1 MNKIKNKIKNKI
13 ENLYNDYP
21 EKFFIAIS
29 IIILFFFFII
39 IGIITIN
46 YSNNNTINDDV
57 KVSKN
62 LSNDKT
68 TDNEVLE
75 ELNNEIEQFKNN
87 KEEINL
93 SQFPVWGE
101 SKEDELKKFVEL
113 FKKNYIIKKDS
124 MKITKKENNY
134 ELNFLLNNNDN
145 NIIFNCK
152 LEYNISSKMFKIIL
166 LEGKFE

>member
-1 MNKIKNKIKNKI
+1 MNKIKNKI

-46 YSNNNTINDDV
+46 YSNNTINDDV
-57 KVSKN
+57 KVTKN

>member
-1 MNKIKNKIKNKI
+1 MNKIKNKI
-13 ENLYNDYP
+13 ENLYNNYP

-46 YSNNNTINDDV
+46 YSNNNSINDDV
-57 KVSKN
+57 KVTKN

-113 FKKNYIIKKDS
+113 FNKNYIIKKDS

>member
-1 MNKIKNKIKNKI
+1 MNKIKNKI

-46 YSNNNTINDDV
+46 YSNNNSINDDV
-57 KVSKN
+57 KVTKN

-87 KEEINL
+87 K
-93 SQFPVWGE
+93 
-101 SKEDELKKFVEL
+101 
-113 FKKNYIIKKDS
+113 
-124 MKITKKENNY
+124 
-134 ELNFLLNNNDN
+134 
-145 NIIFNCK
+145 
-152 LEYNISSKMFKIIL
+152 
-166 LEGKFE
+166 

>member
-1 MNKIKNKIKNKI
+1 MNKIKNKI

-46 YSNNNTINDDV
+46 YSNNTINDDV
-57 KVSKN
+57 KVTKN

-113 FKKNYIIKKDS
+113 FNKNYIIKKDS

>member
-1 MNKIKNKIKNKI
+1 MNKIKNKI

-46 YSNNNTINDDV
+46 YSNNNSINDDV
-57 KVSKN
+57 KVTKN

-113 FKKNYIIKKDS
+113 FNKNYIIKKDS

>member
-1 MNKIKNKIKNKI
+1 MNKIKNKI

-57 KVSKN
+57 KVTKN

>member
-1 MNKIKNKIKNKI
+1 MNKIKNKI

-57 KVSKN
+57 KVTKN

-113 FKKNYIIKKDS
+113 FNKNYIIKKDS

>member
-1 MNKIKNKIKNKI
+1 MNKIKNKI

-57 KVSKN
+57 KVMKN

-101 SKEDELKKFVEL
+101 SKEYELKKFVEL

>member
-1 MNKIKNKIKNKI
+1 MNKIKNKI

-39 IGIITIN
+39 IGVITMN
-46 YSNNNTINDDV
+46 YSNNNSINDDV
-57 KVSKN
+57 KVTKN

-113 FKKNYIIKKDS
+113 FNKNYIIKKDS

>member
-1 MNKIKNKIKNKI
+1 MNKIKNKI

-21 EKFFIAIS
+21 EKFFIVIS

-46 YSNNNTINDDV
+46 YSNNNSINDDV
-57 KVSKN
+57 KVTKN

-113 FKKNYIIKKDS
+113 FNKNYIIKKDS

>member
-1 MNKIKNKIKNKI
+1 MNKIKNKI

-21 EKFFIAIS
+21 EKFFIVIS

-46 YSNNNTINDDV
+46 YSNNNSINDV
-57 KVSKN
+57 KVTKN

-113 FKKNYIIKKDS
+113 FNKNYIIKKDS

-166 LEGKFE
+166 LEEKFE